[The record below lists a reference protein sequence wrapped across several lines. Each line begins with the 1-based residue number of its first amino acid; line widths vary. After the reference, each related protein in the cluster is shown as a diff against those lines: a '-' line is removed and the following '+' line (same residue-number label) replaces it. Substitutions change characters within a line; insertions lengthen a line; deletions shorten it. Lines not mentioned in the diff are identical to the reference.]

1 MYPFYLGIDLHLK
14 RTYMVLMDAK
24 GVRAIA
30 DAAVKTDQIDAPTIA
45 HLARMNYIPK
55 AYAACKEMRDLR
67 QLLRHR
73 EWMVNQRSK
82 AKNRIYAAL
91 AGYNLVSPVTD
102 LFGVAGRE
110 YLHEMMDKE
119 LRPSAQQVVE
129 DHLAMIDHLTER
141 IHALEKNI
149 SLNEK
154 QDHIANILRSMP
166 GVGKLIALTILA
178 EVGDIRRFHSPK
190 SLCSWA
196 GLTPRVRNSDAV
208 VHHGHITKEGTLA
221 GPKSLEHIVDVVLS
235 FEGERDHS
243 YRVLRVLK
251 NRFGPVSELA
261 IFEMSEEGLKSVEN
275 PSAFFLRERPGHEP
289 GSVVVCT
296 LKGTRPLLA
305 EIQALVSSSLFLG
318 NPRRMT
324 VGLDRFRAA
333 MLMAIAEKKLGYSFA
348 GEDVYLNVAGGLAIE
363 EPAADLGILL
373 AVVSSVKNRALPP
386 EVAVFGEIG
395 LSGEIRSV
403 TQPGLRIKEAASLGF
418 KTIILPQGNKNALTQ
433 EKRAGIELIGVK
445 DVRQAI
451 KLFF

>member
-1 MYPFYLGIDLHLK
+1 MG
-14 RTYMVLMDAK
+14 
-24 GVRAIA
+24 
-30 DAAVKTDQIDAPTIA
+30 
-45 HLARMNYIPK
+45 
-55 AYAACKEMRDLR
+55 LR
-67 QLLRHR
+67 QEKIYFFSETILERILQAVENLSPEILILDSVQTVYSSQLTSSPGTISQVR
-73 EWMVNQRSK
+73 EV
-82 AKNRIYAAL
+82 ANRIFRQAKA
-91 AGYNLVSPVTD
+91 
-102 LFGVAGRE
+102 RE
-110 YLHEMMDKE
+110 M
-119 LRPSAQQVVE
+119 A
-129 DHLAMIDHLTER
+129 TF
-141 IHALEKNI
+141 
-149 SLNEK
+149 
-154 QDHIANILRSMP
+154 
-166 GVGKLIALTILA
+166 LI
-178 EVGDIRRFHSPK
+178 
-190 SLCSWA
+190 
-196 GLTPRVRNSDAV
+196 
-208 VHHGHITKEGTLA
+208 GHITKEGTLA

-403 TQPGLRIKEAASLGF
+403 TQPGLRIKEAVSLGF

>member
-1 MYPFYLGIDLHLK
+1 MKTKVSFVCQSCGFQTPKWMGRCPSCGEWNTLIEEVVEEESSPGLSLTSSAPVLYGEIKEVTQQRIQTGINDFNQVLGGGIVKGSL
-14 RTYMVLMDAK
+14 VLIGGEPGIGKSTLML
-24 GVRAIA
+24 
-30 DAAVKTDQIDAPTIA
+30 QIS
-45 HLARMNYIPK
+45 
-55 AYAACKEMRDLR
+55 RDLASHQKKVLYVSGEESLEQIKLRGERLGLR
-67 QLLRHR
+67 QEKIYFFSETILERILQAVENLSPEILILDSVQTVYSSQLTSSPGTISQVR
-73 EWMVNQRSK
+73 EV
-82 AKNRIYAAL
+82 ANRIFRQAKA
-91 AGYNLVSPVTD
+91 
-102 LFGVAGRE
+102 RE
-110 YLHEMMDKE
+110 M
-119 LRPSAQQVVE
+119 A
-129 DHLAMIDHLTER
+129 TF
-141 IHALEKNI
+141 
-149 SLNEK
+149 
-154 QDHIANILRSMP
+154 
-166 GVGKLIALTILA
+166 LI
-178 EVGDIRRFHSPK
+178 
-190 SLCSWA
+190 
-196 GLTPRVRNSDAV
+196 
-208 VHHGHITKEGTLA
+208 GHITKEGTLA

-403 TQPGLRIKEAASLGF
+403 TQPGLRIKEAVSLGF

>member
-1 MYPFYLGIDLHLK
+1 MKTKVSFVCQSCGFQTPKWMGRCPSCGEWNTLIEEVVEEESSPGLSLTTSAPVLYGEIKEVTQQRIQTGINDFNQVLGGGIVKGSL
-14 RTYMVLMDAK
+14 VLIGGEPGIGKSTLML
-24 GVRAIA
+24 
-30 DAAVKTDQIDAPTIA
+30 QIS
-45 HLARMNYIPK
+45 
-55 AYAACKEMRDLR
+55 RDLASHQKKVLYVSGEESLEQIKLRGERLGLR
-67 QLLRHR
+67 QEKIYFFSETILERILQAVENLSPEILILDSVQTVYSSQLTSSPGTISQVR
-73 EWMVNQRSK
+73 EV
-82 AKNRIYAAL
+82 ANRIFRQAKA
-91 AGYNLVSPVTD
+91 
-102 LFGVAGRE
+102 RE
-110 YLHEMMDKE
+110 M
-119 LRPSAQQVVE
+119 A
-129 DHLAMIDHLTER
+129 TF
-141 IHALEKNI
+141 
-149 SLNEK
+149 
-154 QDHIANILRSMP
+154 
-166 GVGKLIALTILA
+166 LI
-178 EVGDIRRFHSPK
+178 
-190 SLCSWA
+190 
-196 GLTPRVRNSDAV
+196 
-208 VHHGHITKEGTLA
+208 GHITKEGTLA

-403 TQPGLRIKEAASLGF
+403 TQPGLRIKEAVSLGF

>member
-1 MYPFYLGIDLHLK
+1 MKTRVSFVCQSCGFQTPKWMGRCPSCGEWNTLIEEVVEEESSPGLSLTTSAPVLYGEIKEVTQQRIQTGINDFNQVLGGGIVKGSL
-14 RTYMVLMDAK
+14 VLIGGEPGIGKSTLML
-24 GVRAIA
+24 
-30 DAAVKTDQIDAPTIA
+30 QIS
-45 HLARMNYIPK
+45 
-55 AYAACKEMRDLR
+55 RDLASHQKKVLYVSGEESLEQIKLRGERLGLR
-67 QLLRHR
+67 QEKIYFFSETILERILQAVENLSPEILILDSVQTVYSSQLTSSPGTISQVR
-73 EWMVNQRSK
+73 EV
-82 AKNRIYAAL
+82 ANRIFRQAKA
-91 AGYNLVSPVTD
+91 
-102 LFGVAGRE
+102 RE
-110 YLHEMMDKE
+110 M
-119 LRPSAQQVVE
+119 A
-129 DHLAMIDHLTER
+129 TF
-141 IHALEKNI
+141 
-149 SLNEK
+149 
-154 QDHIANILRSMP
+154 
-166 GVGKLIALTILA
+166 LI
-178 EVGDIRRFHSPK
+178 
-190 SLCSWA
+190 
-196 GLTPRVRNSDAV
+196 
-208 VHHGHITKEGTLA
+208 GHITKEGTLA